1 MATIRSYQEQVQEIV
16 EKAINKAEEQYK
28 ALAEKSFGYAEKLVK
43 LEKVKTKHDD
53 FATKA
58 YEAARD
64 VNKKIGDYT
73 VELISKFEKG
83 EDSVKSTVK
92 KTTATAKKKVAE
104 KVEKVKEEV
113 TAA

>member
-28 ALAEKSFGYAEKLVK
+28 NLAEKSFGYAEKLVK

-58 YEAARD
+58 YDAARE
-64 VNKKIGDYT
+64 VNKKIGGYT
-73 VELISKFEKG
+73 SELISKFEK
-83 EDSVKSTVK
+83 EENTVKATVK
-92 KTTATAKKKVAE
+92 KTAAAAKKKVAE
-104 KVEKVKEEV
+104 KVEEV